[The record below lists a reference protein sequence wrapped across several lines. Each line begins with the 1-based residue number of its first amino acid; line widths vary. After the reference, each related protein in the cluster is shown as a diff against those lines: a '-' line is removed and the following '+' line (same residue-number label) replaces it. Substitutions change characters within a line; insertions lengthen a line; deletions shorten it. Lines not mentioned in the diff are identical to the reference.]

1 MKKKF
6 LVLAIALLGV
16 SSFTVAESTPA
27 FSAFPTTCAH
37 KTTDLINVRG
47 TSAIH
52 IATGLEYFTVD
63 NPTPFIPGMRVRAI
77 TGLTLNATKYIEGL
91 VGIVLDCK
99 VGILIDELHGTGY
112 LKNARF
118 TVAGVVGLA
127 GPTGVQ
133 GTVGPIGQQGIQGI
147 AGVNGVNGTNGL
159 NGTNGTNG
167 ANGLNG
173 INGFIPKFGSF
184 SDTTTQSIDA
194 INTPKAM
201 TFNQITPGVNGVVA
215 NGVSVTSDS
224 RITVAVGGIYNLI
237 YSAQLTKTDAGND
250 QMDIWLRI
258 NGVDV
263 PLSNSESMVS
273 TTQHLVSTSSWMLTL
288 ASGDYVQLMY
298 SSADINT
305 HITAIPAQ
313 TGPVRPSGPSV
324 ITTLLQVQ

>member
-1 MKKKF
+1 MNKKF
-6 LVLAIALLGV
+6 LLLAIGV
-16 SSFTVAESTPA
+16 LSATGLSVTQSSPA
-27 FSAFPTTCAH
+27 FSAFPTTCAYRP
-37 KTTDLINVRG
+37 TDLINVRG

-52 IATGLEYFTVD
+52 IVKGLEYFTVD

-77 TGLTLNATKYIEGL
+77 TGLTLNATKYVEGD
-91 VGIVLDCK
+91 VGIVLNCK
-99 VGILIDELHGTGY
+99 VGILIDELQGTGY

-118 TVAGVVGLA
+118 SVAGVVGLA

-147 AGVNGVNGTNGL
+147 AGINGVNGTNGL

-184 SDTTTQSIDA
+184 SDTTTQQVDA

-215 NGVSVTSDS
+215 NGVSVVSSS
-224 RITVAVGGIYNLI
+224 RITVAVGGIYHLV
-237 YSAQLTKTDAGND
+237 YSAQLTKTDGGND
-250 QMDIWLRI
+250 VMDIWIRI
-258 NGVDV
+258 NGADV
-263 PLSNSESMVS
+263 PFSNSESTLSS
-273 TTQHLVSTSSWMLTL
+273 TLHLVSTSSWMLTL

-298 SSADINT
+298 SSADVNT

-313 TGPVRPSGPSV
+313 TGPVRPAGPSV
-324 ITTLLQVQ
+324 ITTLMQVQ